1 MSRPTSQSH
10 SAGHRYARER
20 LSSYMD
26 GQLPDREQARVQAHL
41 QACPECR
48 QDLRTLK
55 WTKELA
61 QQVPVLPVPRSFIV
75 RQADLEPRAVAHAR
89 PRFAGALAGLQTA
102 AAVVAVLLVAV
113 VAGDWLLAGTHPA
126 HEQAESAVARREIDT
141 QAVPE
146 PLLVTPENPL
156 DAPAAGQQASE
167 SNAQPELKMLLAPTE
182 TQVEP
187 TPEPSPTWTAP
198 PTQTAPDTA
207 TPAGFSAEGTSTER
221 SPTPQPTETAT
232 AAPADT
238 PAVEPTPPP
247 DPTWTSAPTWTPEP
261 QQVAIMPV
269 TETLVKIQV
278 EEVESADPNS
288 PPPQASRQ
296 DLGWRIAQA
305 GLSAVLVGLVIAI
318 VLLRL
323 RRRRG

>member
-10 SAGHRYARER
+10 SSGHRYARKR

-26 GQLPDREQARVQAHL
+26 GQLSDREQARVQAHL

-48 QDLRTLK
+48 QDLRTLQ

-75 RQADLEPRAVAHAR
+75 RQADLEPRAAAQAR
-89 PRFAGALAGLQTA
+89 FRFTRALAGLQTA

-113 VAGDWLLAGTHPA
+113 VAGDWFPTGTHPA
-126 HEQAESAVARREIDT
+126 HEQAESAVAQREIDT

-167 SNAQPELKMLLAPTE
+167 GNAQPERKTLLAPTE
-182 TQVEP
+182 TQVGR
-187 TPEPSPTWTAP
+187 TPEPSPTWTAAA
-198 PTQTAPDTA
+198 TQ
-207 TPAGFSAEGTSTER
+207 AGFSAEGTSTER
-221 SPTPQPTETAT
+221 SATPQPTETAT
-232 AAPADT
+232 ATPADT
-238 PAVEPTPPP
+238 LAVEPTLPP
-247 DPTWTSAPTWTPEP
+247 DPTWTSAPTWTLEP
-261 QQVAIMPV
+261 QHVAIVPV
-269 TETLVKIQV
+269 TETLVKVQV
-278 EEVESADPNS
+278 EEVESADPNN
-288 PPPQASRQ
+288 PPPQPSRQ
-296 DLGWRIAQA
+296 DLGWRITQA

-323 RRRRG
+323 RRRRS